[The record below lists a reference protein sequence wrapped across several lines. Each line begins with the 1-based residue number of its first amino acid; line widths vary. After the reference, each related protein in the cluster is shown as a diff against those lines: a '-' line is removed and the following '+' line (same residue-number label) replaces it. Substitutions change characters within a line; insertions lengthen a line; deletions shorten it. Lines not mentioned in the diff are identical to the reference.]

1 MTIESREKGRWLV
14 LICDC
19 CGEKA
24 NELFTEFR
32 HAVAYKKEHEWKSQ
46 KRNGEWEDIC
56 PDCKEGKI

>member
-24 NELFTEFR
+24 NELFPEFR
-32 HAVAYKKEHEWKSQ
+32 QAVAYKKEHEWKSQ
-46 KRNGEWEDIC
+46 IRNGEWEDIC